1 MNVAFGLKAH
11 SGWAALVVV
20 GRKECRHGI
29 PVDTCDGQPVVVDR
43 RRLSL
48 VERQWAKQPFHA
60 AQRHKAD
67 AARDVVR
74 RGTEQVHRKALEQM
88 RESIEREAQ
97 RGHHVL
103 ACAVLVPAQM
113 PEWTTEEIL
122 AVHFR
127 MHKAEGVLCPDA
139 LVRAATACGL
149 PVMAVPVKSPDAY
162 AATMLGTGEALRL
175 AKTVHGL
182 GKAVGPPWAKDQK
195 EAAYAALVAL
205 NAQTA

>member
-20 GRKECRHGI
+20 GRRDREI
-29 PVDTCDGQPVVVDR
+29 VIVDR

-48 VERQWAKQPFHA
+48 VERQWAKQPFHVA
-60 AQRHKAD
+60 ERQKPG
-67 AARDVVR
+67 AARDVIR
-74 RGTEQVHRKALEQM
+74 RGTEQAHRRALEEM

-103 ACAVLVPAQM
+103 ACAVLVPDPM
-113 PEWTTEEIL
+113 PDWTTEEIL

-127 MHKAEGVLCPDA
+127 MHKAEGVLFPDA

-149 PVMAVPVKSPDAY
+149 AVVPVPAKSPDTY
-162 AATMLGTGEALRL
+162 AATMIGKAEALRL

-182 GKAVGPPWAKDQK
+182 GKAVGPPWARDQK
-195 EAAYAALVAL
+195 EAALAALVAL
-205 NAQTA
+205 NAQSA